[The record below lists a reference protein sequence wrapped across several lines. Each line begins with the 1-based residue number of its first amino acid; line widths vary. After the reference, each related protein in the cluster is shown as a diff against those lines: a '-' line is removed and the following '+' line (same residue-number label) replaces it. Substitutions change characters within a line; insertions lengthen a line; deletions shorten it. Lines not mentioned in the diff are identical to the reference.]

1 MIYMIL
7 PNGDFRREDSIG
19 WWLTVKSGGSRSKML
34 SGKKRIWLHFWAVF
48 EIKFMY
54 LQVLSYFSSRF
65 FSCILGTV
73 IHIFTYKHPC
83 CPHDLLD
90 SSSFLHFD
98 IFTPAPHLLILTK
111 KWLFEASF
119 VAYWV
124 PATPSV
130 TSWQSSRWTPCAP
143 WWSSWL
149 PISTSSCWHD
159 SCRSH
164 TSLRRPPGSMPNSMP
179 IWGGSWKRWKFWGAH
194 ASG

>member
-1 MIYMIL
+1 MITT
-7 PNGDFRREDSIG
+7 S
-19 WWLTVKSGGSRSKML
+19 
-34 SGKKRIWLHFWAVF
+34 FWAVF

-111 KWLFEASF
+111 KMTFRGFLCGLLGACNPIRYKLTVFTVNALCSLVIIVATNFNIFVLTRQLQESHVSSEASWIYAKF
-119 VAYWV
+119 YAYMRRKLKTLKILGCPCIWV
-124 PATPSV
+124 NLETFGM
-130 TSWQSSRWTPCAP
+130 
-143 WWSSWL
+143 L
-149 PISTSSCWHD
+149 KLD
-159 SCRSH
+159 
-164 TSLRRPPGSMPNSMP
+164 L
-179 IWGGSWKRWKFWGAH
+179 K
-194 ASG
+194 